1 MKQETPSM
9 LDTVKM
15 IRCVLK
21 ISSAFNDL
29 DSIIYE
35 KKYFKY
41 NFKKEARKWLEV
53 MESHTK
59 SMMDGMNTE
68 NPEILDDLYKSFEE
82 SLLKVQL
89 DKEEKEPLIR
99 FYIKLKS
106 CLNDIES
113 MEEGK
118 QRLAPI
124 IIKLMTEPV
133 VYWIEKQYIKIINT
147 VDKNGMY
154 VYELIDFLDNFG
166 QSVAYLENDEHNDD
180 GKNT

>member
-1 MKQETPSM
+1 METPSM

-59 SMMDGMNTE
+59 SMMDGMSDE

-89 DKEEKEPLIR
+89 DKEHKEPLIR
-99 FYIKLKS
+99 FYVKLKS
-106 CLNDIES
+106 CMNDIES

-118 QRLAPI
+118 ERLAPI
-124 IIKLMTEPV
+124 IVKIMTEPV
-133 VYWIEKQYIKIINT
+133 VYWIEKQYSSILSIE
-147 VDKNGMY
+147 DKKGNN
-154 VYELIDFLDNFG
+154 VNKLIEFLDNFG
-166 QSVAYLENDEHNDD
+166 QSIAYLEDDEHNDN

>member
-1 MKQETPSM
+1 METPSM

-59 SMMDGMNTE
+59 SMMDGMSDE

-89 DKEEKEPLIR
+89 DKEHKEPLIR
-99 FYIKLKS
+99 FYVKLKS
-106 CLNDIES
+106 CMNDIES

-118 QRLAPI
+118 ERLAPI
-124 IIKLMTEPV
+124 IVKIMTEPV
-133 VYWIEKQYIKIINT
+133 VYWIEKQYSSILSIE
-147 VDKNGMY
+147 DKKGNN
-154 VYELIDFLDNFG
+154 VNKLIEFLDNFG
-166 QSVAYLENDEHNDD
+166 QSIAYLEDDEHNDD

>member
-1 MKQETPSM
+1 METPSM

-29 DSIIYE
+29 DTIMYE
-35 KKYFKY
+35 KKYFKF
-41 NFKKEARKWLEV
+41 NFKKESVKWLEV

-59 SMMDGMNTE
+59 SMMDGMSTE
-68 NPEILDDLYKSFEE
+68 NPEILDELYKSFEE

-99 FYIKLKS
+99 FYVKLKS

-113 MEEGK
+113 MDEGK
-118 QRLAPI
+118 KRLAPI
-124 IIKLMTEPV
+124 IVKIMTEPV
-133 VYWIEKQYIKIINT
+133 VYWLEKQYKPILSI
-147 VDKNGMY
+147 VDKNGRN
-154 VYELIDFLDNFG
+154 VHELIDFLDNFG
-166 QSVAYLENDEHNDD
+166 ESIAYLENEGNNDVREND
-180 GKNT
+180 

>member
-1 MKQETPSM
+1 M

-29 DSIIYE
+29 DEIMYN
-35 KKYFKY
+35 KKYFKF
-41 NFKKEARKWLEV
+41 NFKKESRKWLEV

-59 SMMDGMNTE
+59 SMMNGMSDE

-99 FYIKLKS
+99 FYVKLKS

-113 MEEGK
+113 MDEGK

-124 IIKLMTEPV
+124 IIKIMTEPV
-133 VYWIEKQYIKIINT
+133 VYRIEKQYQSILSI
-147 VDKNGMY
+147 VDKNGSD
-154 VYELIDFLDNFG
+154 VYKLIDFLDNFG
-166 QSVAYLENDEHNDD
+166 QSIAYLENDEHN
-180 GKNT
+180 GYGEVS

>member
-1 MKQETPSM
+1 MEEPSM

-29 DSIIYE
+29 DTIMYE
-35 KKYFKY
+35 KKYFKF
-41 NFKKEARKWLEV
+41 NFKRESIKWLEV

-59 SMMDGMNTE
+59 SMMDGMSE
-68 NPEILDDLYKSFEE
+68 DNPEILDELYKSFEE

-99 FYIKLKS
+99 FYVKLKS

-113 MEEGK
+113 MDEGK
-118 QRLAPI
+118 KRLAPI
-124 IIKLMTEPV
+124 IVKIMTEPV
-133 VYWIEKQYIKIINT
+133 VYWLEKQYKPILSI
-147 VDKNGMY
+147 VDKNGNH
-154 VYELIDFLDNFG
+154 VFKLIDFLDNFG
-166 QSVAYLENDEHNDD
+166 ESIAYLENEGDNAVRKD
-180 GKNT
+180 N

>member
-1 MKQETPSM
+1 M

-29 DSIIYE
+29 DEIIYN
-35 KKYFKY
+35 KKYFKF
-41 NFKKEARKWLEV
+41 NFKKESRKWLEV

-59 SMMDGMNTE
+59 SMMDGMSSE
-68 NPEILDDLYKSFEE
+68 NPEILGDLYASFEE

-99 FYIKLKS
+99 FYVKLKS

-113 MEEGK
+113 MDEGK
-118 QRLAPI
+118 KRLAPI
-124 IIKLMTEPV
+124 IIKIMTEPV
-133 VYWIEKQYIKIINT
+133 VYWIEKQYQSILSI
-147 VDKNGMY
+147 VDKNGTD
-154 VYELIDFLDNFG
+154 VHKLIEFLDNFG
-166 QSVAYLENDEHNDD
+166 ESIAYLENNEHD
-180 GKNT
+180 GDGEDS

>member
-1 MKQETPSM
+1 MENPSM

-29 DSIIYE
+29 DEIM
-35 KKYFKY
+35 Y
-41 NFKKEARKWLEV
+41 NKTYYKFQFKKESRKWLEV

-59 SMMDGMNTE
+59 SMMDGMADE
-68 NPEILDDLYKSFEE
+68 NAEILDDLYKSFEE

-118 QRLAPI
+118 KRLAPI

-133 VYWIEKQYIKIINT
+133 VYWIEKQYGKIIDV

-154 VYELIDFLDNFG
+154 VYELVDFLDNFG
-166 QSVAYLENDEHNDD
+166 ESVAYLENDEHN
-180 GKNT
+180 GNGENT

>member
-1 MKQETPSM
+1 M

-29 DSIIYE
+29 DEIMYN
-35 KKYFKY
+35 KKYFKF
-41 NFKKEARKWLEV
+41 NFKKESRKWLEV

-59 SMMDGMNTE
+59 SMMNGMSDE

-99 FYIKLKS
+99 FYVKLKS

-113 MEEGK
+113 MDEGK

-124 IIKLMTEPV
+124 IIKIMTEPV
-133 VYWIEKQYIKIINT
+133 VYWIEKQYQSILSI
-147 VDKNGMY
+147 VDKNGSD
-154 VYELIDFLDNFG
+154 VYKLIDFLDNFG
-166 QSVAYLENDEHNDD
+166 QSIAYLENNEHN
-180 GKNT
+180 GYGEVS

>member
-1 MKQETPSM
+1 METPSM
-9 LDTVKM
+9 SDTVKM

-41 NFKKEARKWLEV
+41 NFKKESRKWLEV

-113 MEEGK
+113 MDEGK
-118 QRLAPI
+118 KRLAPI
-124 IIKLMTEPV
+124 IVRIMTEPV
-133 VYWIEKQYIKIINT
+133 VYWIEKQYQPILAI
-147 VDKNGMY
+147 VDKNGRN
-154 VYELIDFLDNFG
+154 VHGLIDFLDNFG
-166 QSVAYLENDEHNDD
+166 QSIAYLENEGDNDVREND
-180 GKNT
+180 

>member
-1 MKQETPSM
+1 M

-29 DSIIYE
+29 DEIIYN
-35 KKYFKY
+35 KKYFKF
-41 NFKKEARKWLEV
+41 NFKKESRKWLEV

-59 SMMDGMNTE
+59 SMMDGMSDE

-99 FYIKLKS
+99 FYVKLKS

-113 MEEGK
+113 MDEGK

-124 IIKLMTEPV
+124 IITIMTEPV
-133 VYWIEKQYIKIINT
+133 VYWIEKQYQSILSI
-147 VDKNGMY
+147 VDKNGSD
-154 VYELIDFLDNFG
+154 VHKLIDFLDNFG
-166 QSVAYLENDEHNDD
+166 QSIAYLENNEHNGD
-180 GKNT
+180 GEVS

>member
-1 MKQETPSM
+1 M

-59 SMMDGMNTE
+59 SMMDGMSDE

-89 DKEEKEPLIR
+89 DKEHKEPLIR
-99 FYIKLKS
+99 FYVKLKS
-106 CLNDIES
+106 CMNDIES

-118 QRLAPI
+118 ERLAPI
-124 IIKLMTEPV
+124 IVKIMTEPV
-133 VYWIEKQYIKIINT
+133 VYWIEKQYSSILSIE
-147 VDKNGMY
+147 DKKGNN
-154 VYELIDFLDNFG
+154 VNKLIEFLDNFG
-166 QSVAYLENDEHNDD
+166 QSIAYLEDDEHNDD

>member
-1 MKQETPSM
+1 METPSM
-9 LDTVKM
+9 SDTVKM

-41 NFKKEARKWLEV
+41 NFKKESRKWLEV

-113 MEEGK
+113 MDEGK
-118 QRLAPI
+118 KRLAPI
-124 IIKLMTEPV
+124 IVRIMTEPV
-133 VYWIEKQYIKIINT
+133 VYWIEKQYQPILVI
-147 VDKNGMY
+147 VDKNGRS
-154 VYELIDFLDNFG
+154 VHELIDFLDNFG
-166 QSVAYLENDEHNDD
+166 QSIAYLENEGDNDVREND
-180 GKNT
+180 